1 MFTERIAEFRG
12 PLGDFRPDRLSGAMG
27 VSLPQA
33 GWITE
38 QLVAAGEA
46 AASSAWPQIR
56 AFDYR
61 EYGINGNRSRFEAL
75 YFRRR
80 LMLNDLVLA
89 EWAEGQGRFLDT
101 IIDGLMLICEES
113 GWQLPAHNAYERGG
127 KRQSLP
133 DPDDPVIDLFAAETA
148 AILSTALYLMRSRLD
163 VIDPAVAQRVE
174 REIDRRIFKPYLV
187 RHFWWMG
194 HGDERMNNW
203 TAWITQNVLLSAFT
217 LPTSLP
223 LRRAVLPK
231 VLKSLDAF
239 LKDYAEDGA
248 CEEGVVYYR
257 HAGLCLFGAM
267 AVLDQVAPE
276 LVRPLWSE
284 PKIRNVAEF
293 ICHMHVGGDYYFNF
307 ADSSAVVPPC
317 GVREYLFGRAV
328 GSQRL
333 MDLATSDVRRDDNRL
348 MPGEWNL
355 WYRVQAIL
363 AVSEILERQAEPPV
377 ATDHHFPGIG
387 LAIARDERFALA
399 VKGGHNG
406 ESHNHNDVGSL
417 TLYKDGQPILIDVGV
432 ETYTAKTFSPRR
444 YEIWTM
450 QSAYHNL
457 PSFDGVMQQDGEGFA
472 ADAMRV
478 HFGTDAAE
486 VTLDIAGAYPAEA
499 ELRCYRRRVRLLRG
513 RQVEIHDEYDG
524 DRPAT
529 LSLMTLFEPHIE
541 AGLIRLGEGVAI
553 QVDGTGAITVEPL
566 DIADPRLRQSWP
578 ERIYRLLLP
587 FSGSALTL
595 TIT

>member
-1 MFTERIAEFRG
+1 MFTERIAQFQG
-12 PLGDFRPDRLSGAMG
+12 PLWDFRPDRLPGALDPS
-27 VSLPQA
+27 SLPA
-33 GWITE
+33 DWIIR

-46 AASSAWPQIR
+46 AASSSWPQIR

-89 EWAEGQGRFLDT
+89 EWVERQGRFLDAV
-101 IIDGLMLICEES
+101 IDGLILICEES

-148 AILSTALYLMRSRLD
+148 AILSTALYLLRSRLD
-163 VIDPAVAQRVE
+163 AIDPSVAQRVE

-223 LRRAVLPK
+223 LRRSVLPK
-231 VLKSLDAF
+231 ALKSLDAF

-267 AVLDQVAPE
+267 AVLDQVSPE
-276 LVRPLWSE
+276 LVGPLWSE
-284 PKIRNVAEF
+284 PKIRNMAEF
-293 ICHMHVGGDYYFNF
+293 ICHMHVDGDYYINF

-317 GVREYLFGRAV
+317 GAREFLFGRAV

-333 MDLATSDVRRDDNRL
+333 MDLAASDVRRDDNRL

-363 AVSEILERQAEPPV
+363 SVSEILERQSEAP
-377 ATDHHFPGIG
+377 AACDHYFPGTG
-387 LAIARDERFALA
+387 LAIARDGHFALA

-406 ESHNHNDVGSL
+406 ESHNHNDVGSV

-457 PSFDGVMQQDGEGFA
+457 PTFDGVMQQDGEGFRA
-472 ADAMRV
+472 GAMDV
-478 HFGTDAAE
+478 HFGADAAE

-499 ELRCYRRRVRLLRG
+499 ELHRYRRHVRLLRG
-513 RQVEIHDEYDG
+513 RHVEIRDDYEG
-524 DRPAT
+524 GRPAT
-529 LSLMTLFEPHIE
+529 LSLMTLIEPEVE
-541 AGLIRLGEGVAI
+541 AGVIRLGERAEI
-553 QVDGTGAITVEPL
+553 RVDGAGAIVVESL

-595 TIT
+595 TII

>member
-1 MFTERIAEFRG
+1 
-12 PLGDFRPDRLSGAMG
+12 
-27 VSLPQA
+27 
-33 GWITE
+33 
-38 QLVAAGEA
+38 
-46 AASSAWPQIR
+46 
-56 AFDYR
+56 
-61 EYGINGNRSRFEAL
+61 
-75 YFRRR
+75 
-80 LMLNDLVLA
+80 
-89 EWAEGQGRFLDT
+89 
-101 IIDGLMLICEES
+101 
-113 GWQLPAHNAYERGG
+113 
-127 KRQSLP
+127 
-133 DPDDPVIDLFAAETA
+133 
-148 AILSTALYLMRSRLD
+148 
-163 VIDPAVAQRVE
+163 
-174 REIDRRIFKPYLV
+174 
-187 RHFWWMG
+187 
-194 HGDERMNNW
+194 
-203 TAWITQNVLLSAFT
+203 
-217 LPTSLP
+217 
-223 LRRAVLPK
+223 
-231 VLKSLDAF
+231 
-239 LKDYAEDGA
+239 
-248 CEEGVVYYR
+248 
-257 HAGLCLFGAM
+257 M

-293 ICHMHVGGDYYFNF
+293 ICHMHVGGDYYVNF

-333 MDLATSDVRRDDNRL
+333 MDLAAFDVRRDDNRL
-348 MPGEWNL
+348 IPGEWNL

-377 ATDHHFPGIG
+377 ATDHHFLGIG

-472 ADAMRV
+472 ADAMHV
-478 HFGTDAAE
+478 HLGTDAAE
-486 VTLDIAGAYPAEA
+486 ITLDIAGAYPAEA
-499 ELRCYRRRVRLLRG
+499 ELHRYRRHVRLLRG
-513 RQVEIHDEYDG
+513 RHVEIRDDYEG
-524 DRPAT
+524 GRPAT
-529 LSLMTLFEPHIE
+529 LSLMTLIEPEVE
-541 AGLIRLGEGVAI
+541 AGVIRLGERAEI
-553 QVDGTGAITVEPL
+553 RVDGAGAIVVESL

-595 TIT
+595 TII